1 METTIEHFHSEIEK
15 PKRSQLLTVLCV
27 LSFIMCAFT
36 IISTVM
42 SIAQDSPESHQRSVE
57 QIRAFNPAMADQM
70 ENTFLM
76 MESNTYLKL
85 SP

>member
-1 METTIEHFHSEIEK
+1 MSWDATKKILSLTKINNMETTIEHFHSEIEK

-42 SIAQDSPESHQRSVE
+42 SIAQDSPESHQ
-57 QIRAFNPAMADQM
+57 
-70 ENTFLM
+70 
-76 MESNTYLKL
+76 
-85 SP
+85 